1 MVKLTELKL
10 NKIRKQIPIN
20 INGEE
25 KLITIYNPIG
35 KKREQILEILDKGN
49 KLSDKGVAADMLYK
63 SILKEFVDIDV
74 DLKSTKG
81 LLKAPTMQL
90 LEINHEIDEI
100 LHEIQYEFITGQ
112 IRQLNANR
120 IAAMATVSI
129 AKVKQLQEDMDK
141 LNGNV

>member
-35 KKREQILEILDKGN
+35 KKREQILKLLETGN
-49 KLSDKGVAADMLYK
+49 KLSDKEVAADMLYK

-129 AKVKQLQEDMDK
+129 AKVKQLQEDMEK
-141 LNGNV
+141 LNADI

>member
-1 MVKLTELKL
+1 MRRILLFIIAIVLLGGIGYTGYVIFGSK
-10 NKIRKQIPIN
+10 N
-20 INGEE
+20 ISKVEVEGNAQ
-25 KLITIYNPIG
+25 TIYLLNETDTPDF
-35 KKREQILEILDKGN
+35 QDA
-49 KLSDKGVAADMLYK
+49 KLKITYK
-63 SILKEFVDIDV
+63 SGDVKYV
-74 DLKSTKG
+74 DLKSSKG

-90 LEINHEIDEI
+90 LELNHEIDEI

-129 AKVKQLQEDMDK
+129 NKVKQLQEDMDK

>member
-1 MVKLTELKL
+1 MVKLMELKL

-49 KLSDKGVAADMLYK
+49 KLSDKEVAADMLYK

>member
-20 INGEE
+20 IDGEE

-49 KLSDKGVAADMLYK
+49 KLSDKEVAADMLYK

-129 AKVKQLQEDMDK
+129 AKVKQLQEDVDK

>member
-129 AKVKQLQEDMDK
+129 AKVKQLQEDVEK
-141 LNGNV
+141 LNADI

>member
-1 MVKLTELKL
+1 MIKLTELKL

-20 INGEE
+20 IDGEE

-35 KKREQILEILDKGN
+35 KKREQILKLLETGN
-49 KLSDKGVAADMLYK
+49 KLSDKEVAADMLYK
-63 SILKEFVDIDV
+63 SILKDLVDIDV
-74 DLKSTKG
+74 DLKSSKG

-90 LEINHEIDEI
+90 LELNYEIDEI

-120 IAAMATVSI
+120 IAAMATASI
-129 AKVKQLQEDMDK
+129 NKVKQLQEDLDK
-141 LNGNV
+141 LNVNV

>member
-1 MVKLTELKL
+1 MIKLTELKL

-20 INGEE
+20 IDGEE

-129 AKVKQLQEDMDK
+129 NKVKQLQEDMDK

>member
-1 MVKLTELKL
+1 MIKLTELKL

-20 INGEE
+20 IDGEE

-49 KLSDKGVAADMLYK
+49 KLSDKEVAADMLYK

>member
-1 MVKLTELKL
+1 MIKLTELKL

-20 INGEE
+20 IDGEE

-35 KKREQILEILDKGN
+35 KKREQILKLLETGN
-49 KLSDKGVAADMLYK
+49 KLSDKEVAADMLYK
-63 SILKEFVDIDV
+63 SILKELVDIDV
-74 DLKSTKG
+74 DLKSSKG

-90 LEINHEIDEI
+90 LELNYEIDEI

-129 AKVKQLQEDMDK
+129 NKVKQLQEDMDK

>member
-49 KLSDKGVAADMLYK
+49 KLSDKEVAADMLYK
-63 SILKEFVDIDV
+63 SILKELVDIDV
-74 DLKSTKG
+74 DLKSSKG

-90 LEINHEIDEI
+90 LELNHEIDEI

-129 AKVKQLQEDMDK
+129 NKVKQLQEDMDK

>member
-1 MVKLTELKL
+1 MIKLTDLKL

-20 INGEE
+20 IDGEE

-35 KKREQILEILDKGN
+35 KKREQILKLLEAGN
-49 KLSDKGVAADMLYK
+49 KLSDKEVAADMLYK
-63 SILKEFVDIDV
+63 SILKELVDIDV
-74 DLKSTKG
+74 DLKSSKG

-90 LEINHEIDEI
+90 LELNHEIDEI

-129 AKVKQLQEDMDK
+129 NKVKQLQEDMDK

>member
-49 KLSDKGVAADMLYK
+49 KLSDKEVAADMLYK

-129 AKVKQLQEDMDK
+129 AKVKQLQEDVDK

>member
-1 MVKLTELKL
+1 MIKLTELKL

-20 INGEE
+20 IDGEE

-35 KKREQILEILDKGN
+35 KKREQILKLLETGN
-49 KLSDKGVAADMLYK
+49 KLSDKEVAADMLYK

-81 LLKAPTMQL
+81 LLKAPTMQW

-129 AKVKQLQEDMDK
+129 AKVKQLQEDVDK